1 MLQLPVPS
9 SPALNTPLAAGYL
22 AAYAEAQGLG
32 ELAHITILPR
42 AIADHAGDAALVDA
56 IVARAPN
63 LLGLSLYTWNSERSL
78 AVALRAKQRLP
89 RMRVVVG
96 GPELQPDNHWLLAHP
111 AVDFAVLGEGEQ
123 SFVEL
128 LRVLT
133 APEDQGHRI

>member
-32 ELAHITILPR
+32 ELARITILPR

-63 LLGLSLYTWNSERSL
+63 LLGLSLTPGTASAPSPSPC
-78 AVALRAKQRLP
+78 APSSACPACASSSAAP
-89 RMRVVVG
+89 RCSPTTPG
-96 GPELQPDNHWLLAHP
+96 SSPTPP
-111 AVDFAVLGEGEQ
+111 
-123 SFVEL
+123 SIS
-128 LRVLT
+128 
-133 APEDQGHRI
+133 P